1 VNKPSPKTVPVLTL
15 KTPCQ
20 KEGGA
25 EGVCVVEGDGIGVV
39 LVVLEDD
46 TGRYVLTPKI
56 MGAAKG
62 KFFYDLGNLLEPNLI
77 Q

>member
-1 VNKPSPKTVPVLTL
+1 M
-15 KTPCQ
+15 
-20 KEGGA
+20 
-25 EGVCVVEGDGIGVV
+25 VEGDGIGVV